1 MTADCSVTICVPY
14 MKYLPY
20 GRHFEN
26 CIVIGEA
33 STPIFFFLVSKMD
46 RILRLGSGGIPGVG
60 QVSQFNG
67 NCALCRL
74 VLHVSYQHFVQN
86 KYIFLLGW
94 P

>member
-1 MTADCSVTICVPY
+1 MSADCSLTFYVSYTY

-26 CIVIGEA
+26 CIVIGEGN
-33 STPIFFFLVSKMD
+33 TPIFFFFIIKMD

-60 QVSQFNG
+60 QVSQCSSNY
-67 NCALCRL
+67 ALKPWYRL
-74 VLHVSYQHFVQN
+74 L
-86 KYIFLLGW
+86 